1 MGNELDNNPK
11 KKIIKI
17 ASIVIIGLVVLLFGL
32 HWINSLPTSFNSGQG
47 QSQVSEQNSAQ
58 KPNKAYIT
66 GEQVKFIKPMKYVTR
81 RKFMVL
87 AQDYQDRPMGA
98 HIQVSKKQLPTK
110 VRDRYLPDNPV
121 GFKNFSFIFNNHGKK
136 TKTYFY
142 NRGHLVGYQFCGVND
157 DPRNMIT
164 ETQYVNQ
171 GGLTKMDADN
181 PQGQLYY
188 EERLRHWL
196 DKYAQSRLDYSV
208 VPVYGGSQEVVPRDV
223 YLTFVGYNENKKLV
237 RINIGGKAK
246 YTGQV
251 GHVLLKNYSPFGA
264 INYQTGAVK
273 LYKKLKY

>member
-17 ASIVIIGLVVLLFGL
+17 VSIIIIGLVVLLFGL
-32 HWINSLPTSFNSGQG
+32 RWINSLPTNFNSQPG
-47 QSQVSEQNSAQ
+47 QSQVNKNNPSQ

-66 GEQVKFIKPMKYVTR
+66 GEQVKFIKPMKYVNR
-81 RKFMVL
+81 RKFVVL
-87 AQDYQDRPMGA
+87 PQDYQDRPMGA
-98 HIQVSKKQLPTK
+98 HIQISKKQLPTK
-110 VRDRYLPDNPV
+110 VRDQYLPDNPV
-121 GFKNFSFIFNNHGKK
+121 GFKNFSFIFNDHGKK

-188 EERLRHWL
+188 EEKLRHWL
-196 DKYAQSRLDYSV
+196 DSHTQDRLDYSV
-208 VPVYGGSQEVVPRDV
+208 VPVYGGSQELVPRDV
-223 YLTFVGYNENKKLV
+223 YLTFVGYNKHKKLV

-246 YTGQV
+246 YTNRV